1 MVQLPEA
8 SLLTFESAAH
18 TIAPL
23 QSELQQ
29 SKQRISQLEASISS
43 FQSLQTLCTTTLT
56 ETMRLVRNYT
66 YSQQSHLTHLH
77 QHYTRLLQDARY
89 ENLEGQ
95 TAHQKWQESLT
106 HMSQYLREASIAR
119 EEEAAQGGLLAEV
132 RGLRYENRFLRRK
145 VGWDRRD
152 FTELE
157 QWEIEED
164 RKEEDFRILK
174 QQQKEGLAMREGSV
188 VS

>member
-1 MVQLPEA
+1 
-8 SLLTFESAAH
+8 
-18 TIAPL
+18 
-23 QSELQQ
+23 
-29 SKQRISQLEASISS
+29 
-43 FQSLQTLCTTTLT
+43 
-56 ETMRLVRNYT
+56 
-66 YSQQSHLTHLH
+66 
-77 QHYTRLLQDARY
+77 
-89 ENLEGQ
+89 
-95 TAHQKWQESLT
+95 
-106 HMSQYLREASIAR
+106 MSQYLREASIAR

>member
-1 MVQLPEA
+1 
-8 SLLTFESAAH
+8 
-18 TIAPL
+18 
-23 QSELQQ
+23 
-29 SKQRISQLEASISS
+29 
-43 FQSLQTLCTTTLT
+43 
-56 ETMRLVRNYT
+56 MRLVRNYT

-106 HMSQYLREASIAR
+106 HISQYLREASVAR

-157 QWEIEED
+157 QWEIEADKQDED
-164 RKEEDFRILK
+164 LK
-174 QQQKEGLAMREGSV
+174 KNREKQKESLAMREGSV